1 MKPIISRALRPGMEK
16 ILEYGSGLGITFG
29 WICQTP
35 LEHAQGW
42 DRYNERFYT
51 WADTPAGAWSR
62 WYELTRKNAAGMIC
76 HVLMLPAM
84 RMKNCS
90 VLARKTLG
98 LIEHDRY
105 LLKVDSRQP
114 GGKGSM

>member
-1 MKPIISRALRPGMEK
+1 MKPIITRSLNRSFLLALGPA
-16 ILEYGSGLGITFG
+16 IGIDWG

-35 LEHAQGW
+35 EEHAQGW
-42 DRYNERFYT
+42 DRYNERFCT
-51 WADTPAGAWSR
+51 WAGTPAGAWRR
-62 WYELTRKNAAGMIC
+62 WFELTRKNATGMIC
-76 HVLMLPAM
+76 DALMLPTM

-105 LLKVDSRQP
+105 LLTVDSRQT
-114 GGKGSM
+114 GGKGST